1 MKSHQSEMVL
11 PVSVENNRHK
21 YLQIEILQGRSL
33 KMKQFCVIL
42 QRKIFEKRYQL
53 LRRVLFSGLFFFSV
67 FLTACGGKLG
77 TIQHQDVDGQ
87 LHQAEQAIKLAREV
101 NAPSLAF
108 EEFEQ
113 AETYLDKAKEAL
125 NQNNGINAL
134 RFGTQAITHAKIAQ
148 RKAVQNTKN
157 AELNANILEKDAL
170 IVKLRK
176 DVNTKKTEISGLE
189 TGIQQLRETE
199 KDLQQT
205 ISQLDKEKQKLSD
218 TRKISEQ
225 TVAELNESLKS
236 IQARV
241 TRSEADVKNYGRQV
255 KELTR
260 KLEAAETMAKS
271 SSKQKRA
278 AVAEA
283 DTLKKHLREQ
293 AQIYTDMLEKAKKQ
307 NIAAEHQEYLK
318 KTAEQARAFAKQ
330 LPSNKS
336 PRTHRTSLSTGQIN
350 AGKAALNKW
359 EKAWNS
365 KNVDAYLAFYIP
377 NITVK
382 RILTQESKENE
393 STIDPNQIEAAF
405 REMNAQPWK
414 KVKVSTEV
422 EQESV
427 IGIYRFSRLVS
438 PAQTEDD
445 TALFH
450 SWTREIWMH
459 QVQGKWKIYRETWQI
474 YENIPDFRR

>member
-1 MKSHQSEMVL
+1 
-11 PVSVENNRHK
+11 
-21 YLQIEILQGRSL
+21 
-33 KMKQFCVIL
+33 MKQFCVTFE
-42 QRKIFEKRYQL
+42 RKLFEKYYQL
-53 LRRVLFSGLFFFSV
+53 LSRILFSGLFLFPV
-67 FLTACGGKLG
+67 FLAACGGKLG
-77 TIQHQDVDGQ
+77 TIQQQDVDAQ
-87 LHQAEQAIKLAREV
+87 LLQAEQAIQLAHDV

-113 AETYLDKAKEAL
+113 AETYLEKAKEAL
-125 NQNNGINAL
+125 NQNNGIDAL
-134 RFGTQAITHAKIAQ
+134 RFATKAITHAKIAQ
-148 RKAVQNTKN
+148 RKAVQNTMN
-157 AELNANILEKDAL
+157 AKLNANILEKDAL
-170 IVKLRK
+170 IVELRK
-176 DVNTKKTEISGLE
+176 DINTKKTEISGLE

-199 KDLQQT
+199 KEFEQT
-205 ISQLDKEKQKLSD
+205 ISQLEKERQKLSD
-218 TRKISEQ
+218 TRKVSEQ

-241 TRSEADVKNYGRQV
+241 VRSEADVQSYGRQV

-278 AVAEA
+278 AVAE
-283 DTLKKHLREQ
+283 TESLKKQLREQ
-293 AQIYTDMLEKAKKQ
+293 AKVYTNMLEKAKKQ
-307 NIAAEHQEYLK
+307 NIAAEHQEFLK

-330 LPSNKS
+330 LPSNKD
-336 PRTHRTSLSTGQIN
+336 PRTHRTSLSTQQIN

-359 EKAWNS
+359 ENAWSS
-365 KNVDAYLAFYIP
+365 KNIAAHFAFYTP

-382 RILTQESKENE
+382 KILTQESKENE
-393 STIDPNQIEAAF
+393 STIASNQIEAAL

-414 KVKVSTEV
+414 KVKASTEV

-427 IGIYRFSRLVS
+427 IGIYRFSKLVS

-474 YENIPDFRR
+474 YENIPNFRR